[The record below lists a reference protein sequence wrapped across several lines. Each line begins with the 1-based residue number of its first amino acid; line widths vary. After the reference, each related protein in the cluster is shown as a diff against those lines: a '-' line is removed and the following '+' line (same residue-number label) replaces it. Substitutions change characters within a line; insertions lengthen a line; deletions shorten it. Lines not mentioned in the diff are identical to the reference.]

1 MGMSQLEKSYYST
14 LIRSMDEL
22 LTLKPW
28 LTLESTDV
36 FAVQD
41 PNGDELLFVQLSGGE
56 DEPFEL
62 MAYRGARGLEM
73 LWELNNCENGAFVA
87 DQSVDVPALF
97 CTFASGDDLDNID
110 REILEDIENPLVTM
124 GFPVFRCSRP
134 GFQPEHMNEQDVFLM
149 TQVVRQTLE
158 VVRLVNE
165 GMLDFNVEEGQEDSY
180 ILRKPKQ
187 TDDGVV
193 WETTRID
200 MNLDDKLPKKPP
212 KLKRAELSVL
222 KELPKGTRELRLD
235 LMVSPFVS
243 GNESEETPSTF
254 LFTVTDFTTGDLVCA
269 RIEEP
274 GAKLQKF
281 RDSLLQTFQEM
292 LLRLGERPAALHL
305 ESYSLCDVLGEAAG
319 KLEIELSHHELP
331 PLRQAEMDAVLR
343 HLSTRFTRK
352 PGLIFF

>member
-14 LIRSMDEL
+14 LVRSMVEL
-22 LTLKPW
+22 IEVKPW
-28 LTLESTDV
+28 LALESTDV

-97 CTFASGDDLDNID
+97 CTFASEDDLDNKD
-110 REILEDIENPLVTM
+110 KEVLEDFDATLDNM
-124 GFPVFRCSRP
+124 GYPVFRGCRP
-134 GFQPEHMNEQDVFLM
+134 GFQPGHLCEQDVFLM

-158 VVRLVNE
+158 VVKMVNE
-165 GMLDFNVEEGQEDSY
+165 GTLDFSVEEGQEDSY
-180 ILRKPKQ
+180 ILRKPTQ

-193 WETTRID
+193 WENSRID

-243 GNESEETPSTF
+243 GDENEETPSTF
-254 LFTVTDFTTGDLVCA
+254 LFTATDYMTGELVCA

-274 GAKLQKF
+274 GAKLPKF
-281 RDSLLQTFQEM
+281 RETLLQTFQEM
-292 LLRLGERPAALHL
+292 LLRMGERPAVIHL
-305 ESYSLCDVLGEAAG
+305 ESYSLCDVLAEAVS

-331 PLRQAEMDAVLR
+331 PIRQAEMDAVLR
-343 HLSTRFTRK
+343 HLSVRFTRK
-352 PGLIFF
+352 PGVIFF

>member
-1 MGMSQLEKSYYST
+1 MGMSQLEKSYYSALNRNVNDLMT
-14 LIRSMDEL
+14 I
-22 LTLKPW
+22 KPW
-28 LTLESTDV
+28 LTLEPTDV

-97 CTFASGDDLDNID
+97 CTFVTGDELDNKD
-110 REILEDIENPLVTM
+110 KEILEDVENPAAHAV
-124 GFPVFRCSRP
+124 FPVYRSCRP
-134 GFQPEHMNEQDVFLM
+134 GFQPGHVVEADVFLLA
-149 TQVVRQTLE
+149 QVVRQTYE
-158 VVRLVNE
+158 VVQMVND
-165 GMLDFNVEEGQEDSY
+165 GKLDFSVEEGQEDSY
-180 ILRKPKQ
+180 ILRKPMQ

-193 WETTRID
+193 WETARID

-212 KLKRAELSVL
+212 KLKRTELSVL

-235 LMVSPFVS
+235 LMVSPFVPE
-243 GNESEETPSTF
+243 NENDDTPSTF
-254 LFTVTDFTTGDLVCA
+254 LFTVTDYLAGELVCA

-274 GAKLQKF
+274 GLKLAKF
-281 RDSLLQTFQEM
+281 RDSLLQTVQDI
-292 LLRLGERPAALHL
+292 LLRLGERPVKFHL
-305 ESYSLCDVLGEAAG
+305 ESYSLCDVLGETAG

-331 PLRQAEMDAVLR
+331 PVRQSEMDAVLR